1 MLQAIMAKP
10 CSLVTRARA
19 KFINFFHPYTP
30 MHGDTASRKDDVK
43 PGHDC
48 ERWNVCLFCF
58 AASCAASVPGGSV
71 LECLLFSI
79 WKSLRGKNLLVR
91 PFFARLAWPLIQLA
105 NEFQRS
111 NETQGNFAVVQRQN
125 PNIYWLEVSKSC
137 LGNFRRSKRSK
148 VID

>member
-1 MLQAIMAKP
+1 MFKTTTTKECKGGVGVLQAIMAKP

-79 WKSLRGKNLLVR
+79 WKSLLGKNLL
-91 PFFARLAWPLIQLA
+91 
-105 NEFQRS
+105 
-111 NETQGNFAVVQRQN
+111 
-125 PNIYWLEVSKSC
+125 C
-137 LGNFRRSKRSK
+137 LYLPSLPGFDNLPGFHGL
-148 VID
+148 

>member
-48 ERWNVCLFCF
+48 ERWNVCLFVLPPAVLPQF
-58 AASCAASVPGGSV
+58 QGVPSWNVYCSRFGNRCGGRI
-71 LECLLFSI
+71 CLYVPSLPGFDNTREFCCCPKT
-79 WKSLRGKNLLVR
+79 KSKYLLVR
-91 PFFARLAWPLIQLA
+91 SFKILSG
-105 NEFQRS
+105 EFSSQ
-111 NETQGNFAVVQRQN
+111 
-125 PNIYWLEVSKSC
+125 
-137 LGNFRRSKRSK
+137 
-148 VID
+148 

>member
-48 ERWNVCLFCF
+48 EGWNVCLFYF
-58 AASCAASVPGGSV
+58 AASCSSRGFRLGMFIVLDLEIAAG
-71 LECLLFSI
+71 EEFA
-79 WKSLRGKNLLVR
+79 LLV
-91 PFFARLAWPLIQLA
+91 PPLFA
-105 NEFQRS
+105 
-111 NETQGNFAVVQRQN
+111 
-125 PNIYWLEVSKSC
+125 WL
-137 LGNFRRSKRSK
+137 
-148 VID
+148 